1 MNSLRSRGKSRG
13 ARYRRYRPS
22 LQYGAHDSARSR
34 RHRRGP
40 ALDGDATST
49 PSPRPEIDAKAARH
63 EMSLRG
69 VLIKIV
75 NSRLAARRVRLEEVV
90 AVRLAQRVERAR
102 LDLADALARDAEH
115 GADLLQGSRA
125 PVVQAEA
132 QSNHV
137 TLSI

>member
-1 MNSLRSRGKSRG
+1 MNSLRSHGKSRG

-90 AVRLAQRVERAR
+90 AVRLAQLVQRPGFN
-102 LDLADALARDAEH
+102 LADALPRDAEDRP
-115 GADLLQGSRA
+115 DLLQRPRA
-125 PVVQAEA
+125 PVVQPEA
-132 QSNHV
+132 QPHDV
-137 TLSI
+137 ALPI